1 MTESFEVRR
10 IAVGEWQALREV
22 RLSALENEPAAFCA
36 TRAAEGLVT
45 EPIWEERC
53 RMGAESPRSAT
64 FVVSQGGRFYGMT
77 VIVREEEQAE
87 VYAVFL
93 EPAARGQGLARQM
106 LLKALEFAQ
115 GLTVHLEVNQSLTAA
130 EALYRAVGF
139 QLDGSSREFED
150 GRVMRGWV
158 RR

>member
-10 IAVGEWQALREV
+10 IAVGEWRALREV
-22 RLSALENEPAAFCA
+22 RLSALETEPSAFCA
-36 TRAAEGLVT
+36 TRAAEGLLT
-45 EPIWEERC
+45 EAIWEERC

-64 FVVSQGGRFYGMT
+64 FVVRQGERFYGMT
-77 VIVREEEQAE
+77 VIVREEDQAE

-93 EPAARGQGLARQM
+93 EPAARGQGLARRL

-115 GLTVHLEVNQSLTAA
+115 GLPVHLEVNQSLTAA
-130 EALYRAVGF
+130 EALYGAVGF
-139 QLDGSSREFED
+139 QLDGSSRTFED